1 MPLGKEE
8 ALFLLSGQLGGPR
21 DSAAQSYFW
30 VPDAQERPG
39 SHLSTARQCHKR
51 TFSPPTTHNSQPHCT
66 TLANQC
72 APVFDIPLT
81 FALRPHPG
89 AGPQPSDLPHPDHS
103 LPVAPPSPTG
113 VTVRSSREGGHDG
126 GSSARVL
133 GGLGV
138 VAPLGHQSTRAHHP
152 AFLSKGHFSSV
163 IGTLR
168 P

>member
-21 DSAAQSYFW
+21 DSVAQSYFW

-39 SHLSTARQCHKR
+39 SHLSTAQQCHKR
-51 TFSPPTTHNSQPHCT
+51 TFSPPTTHSSQPHCT
-66 TLANQC
+66 TFANQC

-89 AGPQPSDLPHPDHS
+89 AGPQPSDLPRPDHS

-113 VTVRSSREGGHDG
+113 VTVHSSREGGPRWWLFS
-126 GSSARVL
+126 SSAR
-133 GGLGV
+133 GTRSSGTPGTSE
-138 VAPLGHQSTRAHHP
+138 HQGSP
-152 AFLSKGHFSSV
+152 PGIFK
-163 IGTLR
+163 
-168 P
+168 

>member
-21 DSAAQSYFW
+21 DSVAQSYFW

-39 SHLSTARQCHKR
+39 SHLSTAQQCHKR
-51 TFSPPTTHNSQPHCT
+51 TFSPPTTHSSQPHCT

-89 AGPQPSDLPHPDHS
+89 AGPQPSDLPRPDHS

-113 VTVRSSREGGHDG
+113 VTVHSSREGGPRWWLFS
-126 GSSARVL
+126 SSAR
-133 GGLGV
+133 GTRSSGTPGTSE
-138 VAPLGHQSTRAHHP
+138 HQGSP
-152 AFLSKGHFSSV
+152 PGIFK
-163 IGTLR
+163 
-168 P
+168 

>member
-21 DSAAQSYFW
+21 DSVAQSYFW

-39 SHLSTARQCHKR
+39 SHLSTAQQCHKR
-51 TFSPPTTHNSQPHCT
+51 TFSPPTTHSSQPHCT

-89 AGPQPSDLPHPDHS
+89 AGPQPSDLPRPDHS

-113 VTVRSSREGGHDG
+113 VTVRSSREGGPRWWLFS
-126 GSSARVL
+126 SSAR
-133 GGLGV
+133 GTRSSGTPGTSE
-138 VAPLGHQSTRAHHP
+138 HQGSP
-152 AFLSKGHFSSV
+152 PGIFK
-163 IGTLR
+163 
-168 P
+168 

>member
-21 DSAAQSYFW
+21 DSVAQSYFW

-39 SHLSTARQCHKR
+39 SHLSTAQQCHKR
-51 TFSPPTTHNSQPHCT
+51 TFSPPTTHSSQPHCT

-89 AGPQPSDLPHPDHS
+89 AGPQPSDLPRPDHS

-113 VTVRSSREGGHDG
+113 VTVLSSREGGPRWWLFS
-126 GSSARVL
+126 SSAR
-133 GGLGV
+133 GTRSSGTPGTSE
-138 VAPLGHQSTRAHHP
+138 HQGSP
-152 AFLSKGHFSSV
+152 PGIFK
-163 IGTLR
+163 
-168 P
+168 

>member
-21 DSAAQSYFW
+21 DSVAQSYFW

-39 SHLSTARQCHKR
+39 SHLSTAQQCHKR
-51 TFSPPTTHNSQPHCT
+51 TFSPPTTHSSQPHCT

-89 AGPQPSDLPHPDHS
+89 AGPQPSDLPRPDHS

-113 VTVRSSREGGHDG
+113 VTVLSSREGGPRWWLFS
-126 GSSARVL
+126 SSAR
-133 GGLGV
+133 GTRSSGTPGTSEHQGS
-138 VAPLGHQSTRAHHP
+138 PLGI
-152 AFLSKGHFSSV
+152 FK
-163 IGTLR
+163 
-168 P
+168 

>member
-1 MPLGKEE
+1 MTLGKEE

-21 DSAAQSYFW
+21 DSVAQSYFW

-39 SHLSTARQCHKR
+39 SHLSTAQQCHKR
-51 TFSPPTTHNSQPHCT
+51 TFSPPTTHSSQPHCT

-89 AGPQPSDLPHPDHS
+89 AGPQPSVLPRPDHS

-113 VTVRSSREGGHDG
+113 VTVHSSREGGPRWWLFS
-126 GSSARVL
+126 SSAR
-133 GGLGV
+133 GTRSSGTPGTSE
-138 VAPLGHQSTRAHHP
+138 HQGSP
-152 AFLSKGHFSSV
+152 PGIFK
-163 IGTLR
+163 
-168 P
+168 

>member
-21 DSAAQSYFW
+21 DSVAQSYFW

-51 TFSPPTTHNSQPHCT
+51 TFSPPTTHSSQPHCT

-89 AGPQPSDLPHPDHS
+89 AGPQPSDLPRPDHS

-113 VTVRSSREGGHDG
+113 VTVHSSREGGPRWWLFS
-126 GSSARVL
+126 SSAR
-133 GGLGV
+133 GTRSSGTPGTSE
-138 VAPLGHQSTRAHHP
+138 HQGSP
-152 AFLSKGHFSSV
+152 PGIFK
-163 IGTLR
+163 
-168 P
+168 

>member
-21 DSAAQSYFW
+21 DSVAQSYFW

-39 SHLSTARQCHKR
+39 SHLSTAQQCHKR
-51 TFSPPTTHNSQPHCT
+51 TFSPPTTHSSQPHCT
-66 TLANQC
+66 MLANQC

-89 AGPQPSDLPHPDHS
+89 AGPQPSDLPRPDHS

-113 VTVRSSREGGHDG
+113 VTVHSSQEGGPRWWLFS
-126 GSSARVL
+126 SSAR
-133 GGLGV
+133 GTRSSGTPGTSE
-138 VAPLGHQSTRAHHP
+138 HQGSP
-152 AFLSKGHFSSV
+152 PGIFK
-163 IGTLR
+163 
-168 P
+168 

>member
-21 DSAAQSYFW
+21 DSVAQSYFW

-39 SHLSTARQCHKR
+39 SHLSTAQQCHKR

-89 AGPQPSDLPHPDHS
+89 AGPQPSDLPRPDHS

-113 VTVRSSREGGHDG
+113 VTVHSSREGGPRWWLFS
-126 GSSARVL
+126 SSAR
-133 GGLGV
+133 GTRSSGTPGTSE
-138 VAPLGHQSTRAHHP
+138 HQGSP
-152 AFLSKGHFSSV
+152 PGIFK
-163 IGTLR
+163 
-168 P
+168 

>member
-21 DSAAQSYFW
+21 DSVAQSYFW

-39 SHLSTARQCHKR
+39 SHLSTAQQCHKR
-51 TFSPPTTHNSQPHCT
+51 TFSPPTTHSSQPHCT

-89 AGPQPSDLPHPDHS
+89 AGPQPSVLPRPDHS

-113 VTVRSSREGGHDG
+113 VTVRSSREGGPRWWLFS
-126 GSSARVL
+126 SSAR
-133 GGLGV
+133 GTRSSGTPGTSE
-138 VAPLGHQSTRAHHP
+138 HQGSP
-152 AFLSKGHFSSV
+152 PGIFK
-163 IGTLR
+163 
-168 P
+168 

>member
-8 ALFLLSGQLGGPR
+8 ALFLMSGQLGGPR
-21 DSAAQSYFW
+21 DSVAQSYFW

-39 SHLSTARQCHKR
+39 SHLSTAQQCHKR
-51 TFSPPTTHNSQPHCT
+51 TFSPPTTHSSQPHCT

-89 AGPQPSDLPHPDHS
+89 AGPQPSDLPRPDHS

-113 VTVRSSREGGHDG
+113 VTVHSSREGGPRWWLFS
-126 GSSARVL
+126 SSAR
-133 GGLGV
+133 GTRSSGTPGTSE
-138 VAPLGHQSTRAHHP
+138 HQGSP
-152 AFLSKGHFSSV
+152 PGIFK
-163 IGTLR
+163 
-168 P
+168 